1 MPAGSLGIQSNAE
14 RHLPGAASALSAG
27 LGEDTSLHLS
37 LQLEDAQGRLQF
49 PAVLVWV
56 RAVYSSC
63 CNWQFVTAAW

>member
-1 MPAGSLGIQSNAE
+1 MPAGSWGIQSNAE
-14 RHLPGAASALSAG
+14 RLLPGAASALSAG

-49 PAVLVWV
+49 PAALVWV